1 MFIIPIILALILN
14 ISYVAFTSFLCLI
27 TSIVNHYYE
36 NNNTLALNIDIV
48 VVRLVAL
55 FHIIY
60 ALYKFRFSNIFI
72 LITYLF
78 SLLTIKIYLDIHTYE
93 LYEYNYFIH
102 YCSITGIVFYILGH
116 YYSNLLKDGKT
127 NFDNFGI

>member
-1 MFIIPIILALILN
+1 MNICFYTSFMFIIPIILALILN
-14 ISYVAFTSFLCLI
+14 INYVAFTSFLCLI

-48 VVRLVAL
+48 VVRSVAL

-60 ALYKFRFSNIFI
+60 ALYNFRFSYIFI
-72 LITYLF
+72 LISYLF

-93 LYEYNYFIH
+93 LYEYHYFIH

-116 YYSNLLKDGKT
+116 YYSNL
-127 NFDNFGI
+127 